1 MEFELT
7 LEQKQFVAQFREYLR
22 KHLTPEIRA
31 EGIRYMNTNKHNDP
45 GVHGRG
51 EYGGPKSKEFIR
63 RMGADGW
70 LGVGWPK
77 EYGGQGR
84 SLWEQHLFFETVWAE
99 EAPFPVLTIN
109 SIGPTLMKFGTPEQK
124 AFYLPPILRGESEIA
139 ICYTEPEAGTDLF
152 SLKTSAVRDGDEYI
166 INGQKVFTS
175 SGHTCDYLWL
185 AARTDPDPSKKHKGI
200 SVFLFSIDTPGIS
213 VSPIYTLLGY
223 RVNALYFDNVR
234 IPRTSLVGAENRG
247 AEVIN
252 YQLERERVSLV
263 PYSPI
268 IHRIEKSVE
277 WAKNTKV
284 NGVPVIDH
292 PGVRARLAELLAEVE
307 VHKLLVYRVIDN
319 MTKGFPVWAE
329 SSTVKVFGS
338 ELNIRI
344 NNTLMEI
351 MGPYGQ
357 LQATDPL
364 APADGKVEMHYRDDV
379 GQIFLGGAIEVQRD
393 IIAMVGLGMPR
404 SR

>member
-1 MEFELT
+1 MEFDLT
-7 LEQKQFVAQFREYLR
+7 PEQKEFAARFREYLR

-31 EGIRYMNTNKHNDP
+31 EGIRYMNMNKHNDP

-70 LGVGWPK
+70 LGIGWPK

-234 IPRTSLVGAENRG
+234 IPRTGLVGAENRG

-268 IHRIEKSVE
+268 IHRIEKTIE
-277 WAKNTKV
+277 WAKKTTV
-284 NGVPVIDH
+284 NGVPIIDQ

-307 VHKLLVYRVIDN
+307 VHKLLVCRVIDN
-319 MTKGFPVWAE
+319 MTKGLPVWAE

-338 ELNIRI
+338 ELNIRV

-357 LQATDPL
+357 VQAPDAL
-364 APADGKVEMHYRDDV
+364 APAEGKVEMHYRDDV

-393 IIAMVGLGMPR
+393 IIAMVGLGMPK